1 MTPFT
6 DFDEAARAAL
16 KFLHK
21 RLGFDLWMIT
31 RTQGEDWIVL
41 QTEDQRYGIQDG
53 TVFQWADT
61 FCSRMVEGLGPR
73 VAPRSQE
80 VPAYASAPIGKRL
93 DIQAYIGV
101 PLTGAGGA
109 LFGTLCAIDSSPQPE
124 SLIGEQSLV
133 ELVGALLSSLLR
145 TEMQLMDEVRR
156 AERAQA
162 DALTD
167 SLTGLYNR
175 RGWARLIEAEEN
187 RCRRYGHNAC
197 VVAVDLDNLKAVN
210 DSQGH
215 FAGDELIARAGRVL
229 ALVARSQDIAA
240 RVGGDEFLLLA
251 VECDRAGAAT
261 LADRL
266 RADFAFAG
274 VNASIGYALRDPA
287 RGLKDAWDQADKAM
301 YLEKSRA

>member
-1 MTPFT
+1 VTPFT

-21 RLGFDLWMIT
+21 RLGFDLWMVT
-31 RTQGEDWIVL
+31 RTQGDDWIVL
-41 QTEDQRYGIQDG
+41 QTEDQSYGIQDG

-61 FCSRMVEGLGPR
+61 FCARMVEGQGPR
-73 VAPRSQE
+73 VAPRSRE
-80 VPAYASAPIGKRL
+80 VPAYANAPIGRQL

-109 LFGTLCAIDSSPQPE
+109 LFGTLCAIDSRPQPE
-124 SLIGEQSLV
+124 TLVEEQALV

-156 AERAQA
+156 SERAQA
-162 DALTD
+162 EALTD
-167 SLTGLYNR
+167 ALTGLYNR
-175 RGWARLIEAEEN
+175 RGWARLLEAEEN
-187 RCRRYGHNAC
+187 RCRRYGHSAC
-197 VVAVDLDNLKAVN
+197 VVAVDLDNLKRVN
-210 DSQGH
+210 DSHGH
-215 FAGDELIARAGRVL
+215 FAGDELIARAAGVL
-229 ALVARSQDIAA
+229 ASVARAQDIAA

-251 VECDRAGAAT
+251 VECDRSGAAT

-287 RGLKDAWDQADKAM
+287 RGLTAAWDEADKAM

>member
-31 RTQGEDWIVL
+31 RTQGDDWIVL

-53 TVFQWADT
+53 TVFKWADT

-73 VAPRSQE
+73 IAPRSQD
-80 VPAYASAPIGKRL
+80 VPVYAAAPIGSQL

-101 PLTGAGGA
+101 PLTGAHGA
-109 LFGTLCAIDSSPQPE
+109 LFGTLCAIDSRPQPV
-124 SLIGEQSLV
+124 SLVEEQSLV

-175 RGWARLIEAEEN
+175 RGWERLIEAEEN
-187 RCRRYGHNAC
+187 RCRRYGHSAC
-197 VVAVDLDNLKAVN
+197 VVAVDLDNLKRVN

-215 FAGDELIARAGRVL
+215 FAGDELIARAGGVL
-229 ALVARSQDIAA
+229 ASVARAQDIAA

-251 VECDRAGAAT
+251 VECDRSGAST

-287 RGLKDAWDQADKAM
+287 RGLKHAWDEADKAM

>member
-31 RTQGEDWIVL
+31 RTQGDDWIVL

-53 TVFQWADT
+53 TVFKWADT

-73 VAPRSQE
+73 IAPRSQD
-80 VPAYASAPIGKRL
+80 VPVYAAAPIGSQL

-101 PLTGAGGA
+101 PLTGAHGA
-109 LFGTLCAIDSSPQPE
+109 LFGTLCAIDSRPQPV
-124 SLIGEQSLV
+124 SLVEEQSLV

-175 RGWARLIEAEEN
+175 RGWERLIEAEEN
-187 RCRRYGHNAC
+187 RCRRYGHSAC
-197 VVAVDLDNLKAVN
+197 VVAVDLDNLKRIN

-215 FAGDELIARAGRVL
+215 FAGDELIARAGGVL
-229 ALVARSQDIAA
+229 ASVARAQDIAA

-251 VECDRAGAAT
+251 VECDRSGAST

-287 RGLKDAWDQADKAM
+287 RGLKHAWDEADKAM